1 MARTEWRLS
10 HISPET
16 DMNTA
21 DMSYSANNEPRDLDK
36 VFFFFLV

>member
-1 MARTEWRLS
+1 MARTEWKLS

-21 DMSYSANNEPRDLDK
+21 DVSANNEPREM
-36 VFFFFLV
+36 FFYFLA